1 MSARRLVDPRVAL
14 GVAVAA
20 WCIALASRGAAGPI
34 AVATLAVGVV
44 AALRR
49 FRALRAL
56 APALVAGAL
65 AAVLQALL
73 GATSD
78 RIGGGTLLLARVA
91 ACGAVGAALVAAA
104 PFADLLAALAWAYV
118 PAPLLELVAL
128 AERQRHALAEAAW
141 RIRDAQ
147 RLRLGW
153 IGLRRSV
160 RSAGALVGAAACRA
174 LVQAD
179 VAADALALRGAAG
192 PLAPT
197 PLPLPTRRDA
207 AVALAAALG
216 LAACALAAV
225 GGLGR

>member
-1 MSARRLVDPRVAL
+1 MSVRRFVDPRVAL
-14 GVAVAA
+14 GVAAVA
-20 WCIALASRGAAGPI
+20 WCIALASRGPAGP
-34 AVATLAVGVV
+34 LAV
-44 AALRR
+44 AALAVSVVAVMRR
-49 FRALRAL
+49 LRALRAL

-78 RIGGGTLLLARVA
+78 HLGGAALLLGRVV
-91 ACGAVGAALVAAA
+91 ACAAVGAALAAAA
-104 PFADLLAALAWAYV
+104 PFPDLLAALAWARV
-118 PAPLLELVAL
+118 PVPLLELVAL

-153 IGLRRSV
+153 IGLRGSM
-160 RSAGALVGAAACRA
+160 RSAGTLVGAAACRA

-179 VAADALALRGAAG
+179 VVADALVLRGAAG
-192 PLAPT
+192 PLAPVS
-197 PLPLPTRRDA
+197 LPRPTRRDA
-207 AVALAAALG
+207 AVAVTAALA
-216 LAACALAAV
+216 LAACALAAA